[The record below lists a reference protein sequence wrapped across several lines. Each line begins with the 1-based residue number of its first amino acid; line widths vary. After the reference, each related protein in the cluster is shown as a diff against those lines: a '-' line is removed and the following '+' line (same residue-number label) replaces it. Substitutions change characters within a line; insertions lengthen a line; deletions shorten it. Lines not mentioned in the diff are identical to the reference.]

1 MSEAA
6 YCSRCD
12 SEDCRCGAAADTG
25 FLALSS
31 PVVDPEPSASDEPE
45 TLEAKPSRRTSYTA
59 AELLETEFPEPRY
72 AVPGILAE
80 GLNFEAGPPKMG
92 KSWKALNIALAVAA
106 GGHALGKIPVEQG
119 EVLYLALE
127 DPPRRLKERLRM
139 ILRDEPAPVGL
150 HFETSWRRLGAG
162 GEEDIR
168 AWLEAHPDARLVV
181 VDVFAKVRPQ
191 VSDRADRYAAD
202 YHSMEPLKEIADDFG
217 IAVFVLHHTRK
228 AASEDYV
235 DAVSGTQGLAGA
247 ADAILVLRRARG
259 QADAELHVTG
269 RDVEEKSYALRFDP
283 LVGSWTLL
291 GDAAEYAIG
300 ETRRQILDVLRAHGA
315 LTPKGVA
322 DVSAVPHE
330 LAKKTLQRMLADG
343 QVIAE
348 DGRYSVPSDP
358 VSAVPSVPESLIDLS
373 TNGAGGQRDAGDTDT
388 EGDVPEG
395 SRYTD
400 EAERLEMVEKITAAE
415 HLEAEAAVLSG
426 NADPRRRLPEARAT
440 RDGFGSFATCV
451 RCPEKRH
458 TFFRD
463 ANGDPICP
471 KCKAELEEVAS

>member
-1 MSEAA
+1 MYVFPDGRPVPSDLEVVKQNGTGKPMVFIPDERWIEVKWVVESDNGQQARSTA
-6 YCSRCD
+6 PGRRRMLE
-12 SEDCRCGAAADTG
+12 EDG
-25 FLALSS
+25 LI
-31 PVVDPEPSASDEPE
+31 
-45 TLEAKPSRRTSYTA
+45 AKPSRRTSYTA

-92 KSWKALNIALAVAA
+92 KSWKALNIALAVAS
-106 GGHALGKIPVEQG
+106 GGHALGKIAVEKG

-139 ILRDEPAPVGL
+139 LLNGGAAPEGL

-168 AWLEAHPDARLVV
+168 AWLEEHPGARLVV

-300 ETRRQILDVLRAHGA
+300 ETRRQILDVLRGHGA

-330 LAKKTLQRMLADG
+330 LAKKTLQRMLQDG
-343 QVIAE
+343 QVVAE
-348 DGRYSVPSDP
+348 DGRYSIPGGDP
-358 VSAVPSVPESLIDLS
+358 VSAVPPVPESLIDLS
-373 TNGAGGQRDAGDTDT
+373 SNGDGGQRDAGDTHI
-388 EGDVPEG
+388 EGDVAEG
-395 SRYTD
+395 SFDRKLLTCS
-400 EAERLEMVEKITAAE
+400 RC
-415 HLEAEAAVLSG
+415 
-426 NADPRRRLPEARAT
+426 PEAR
-440 RDGFGSFATCV
+440 
-451 RCPEKRH
+451 H
-458 TFFRD
+458 TYFRD
-463 ANGDPICP
+463 ASGDPICP
-471 KCKAELEEVAS
+471 TCKKELTPDLMKDGTS